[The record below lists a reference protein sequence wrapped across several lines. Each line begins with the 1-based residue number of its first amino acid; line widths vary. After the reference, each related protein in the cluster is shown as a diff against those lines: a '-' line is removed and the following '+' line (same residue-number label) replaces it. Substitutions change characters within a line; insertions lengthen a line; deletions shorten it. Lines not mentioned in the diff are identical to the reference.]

1 MIVQQTDWDDLGQ
14 PVRDLIQAQTGPVH
28 GARTVTAG
36 LNSQL
41 AVVLDAADGQV
52 FVKGLRADHPGVVRQ
67 HREAMINP
75 CVLPLAPRLR
85 WQAEGSGW
93 NLLAFDYIPGTRPAD
108 YTPGLADLPT
118 VVQVLNRLQ
127 QIPCP
132 DLPVKRAEQRWA
144 AYLDD
149 DAAREL
155 LAGDTLLHTDF
166 NPLNVLMASGT
177 AWIIDWAWPTRGA
190 AFIDPACFLLRL
202 MLGGHTA
209 AQAEAWAAQCDSWA
223 TASDKAIDAF
233 AFASARL
240 YAEIARED
248 PQPWKQRLAAA
259 AQEWA
264 RHRS

>member
-1 MIVQQTDWDDLGQ
+1 MD
-14 PVRDLIQAQTGPVH
+14 
-28 GARTVTAG
+28 
-36 LNSQL
+36 
-41 AVVLDAADGQV
+41 
-52 FVKGLRADHPGVVRQ
+52 
-67 HREAMINP
+67 
-75 CVLPLAPRLR
+75 
-85 WQAEGSGW
+85 
-93 NLLAFDYIPGTRPAD
+93 LLAFDYIPGTRPAD
-108 YTPGLADLPT
+108 YTPGSADLPT

-155 LAGDTLLHTDF
+155 LAGNTLLHTDF
-166 NPLNVLMASGT
+166 NSLNVLIRDGA
-177 AWIIDWAWPTRGA
+177 AWIIDWAWPTRDA

-209 AQAEAWAAQCDSWA
+209 AQAEAWAAQCDSWTA
-223 TASDKAIDAF
+223 ASDKAIDAF
-233 AFASARL
+233 ALACARL
-240 YAEIARED
+240 YAEIAHED
-248 PQPWKQRLAAA
+248 LEPWKQRLAAA